1 MAVRKKFQTA
11 EKSSKHIGEVGEVR
25 RSQLVTTY
33 GIGSMLAAGEQSYV
47 VSGLDSWPQPQP
59 DEPFLREFRL
69 ETRLRAPRG
78 FRLPPDG
85 ENGDGVRARLFPE
98 WYSCPGVDP
107 KTGQGCENNLRE
119 RKNFAPPAGKNT
131 CSACSEPLTPSRFV
145 VACENGH
152 LDDFPYWRWVHA
164 GADCPDSP
172 KSRLRLSTTGRTS
185 ALRSI
190 LIGCSCGESASMEG
204 AMGRQA
210 MQAIR
215 YRCRGRRP
223 WLGRDAAEQGC
234 DRPARVL
241 QRGSSS
247 VWLPV
252 IASALSIPPFSQTLY
267 AALLPHYEWFKDTS
281 DDEKAFAA
289 KRIRTVEPR
298 LLRYT
303 SEEIIEAAKAY
314 ADFEAGHAADPS
326 TLSGFEAADVLREQE
341 FEQLS
346 RPSTPD
352 PDDLDQIFECV
363 PPEGNDQAAP
373 PSGIE
378 QVMLVNRLREVRVLK
393 SFTRI
398 EALSPAED
406 RSREAKLSLQELPWL
421 PGFEVSGEGV
431 FLRLNDDRL
440 RAWAEQTAPGSRA
453 RRIRDRHQELLTRRT
468 PPGKDA
474 PKSQVT
480 ARFVLVHTLAHALI
494 NEWSLEAGYPASS
507 MRERLFV
514 SDTTA
519 GLLIYTATSDAAGS
533 LGGLVEL
540 GQLRNIRRTFD
551 ALLERQ
557 RWCSADPLCMEAD
570 AAGADSLNL
579 AACHS
584 CLLLPEVSCENG
596 NSFLDRAMVVG
607 GGTEEVPAYF
617 A

>member
-1 MAVRKKFQTA
+1 MAVRRKFQTA
-11 EKSSKHIGEVGEVR
+11 EKSSRPIGEVGEVR

-47 VSGLDSWPQPQP
+47 VSGLDSWPPPQP
-59 DEPFLREFRL
+59 DEAFLREFRL
-69 ETRLRAPRG
+69 ETRLRAPQG

-85 ENGDGVRARLFPE
+85 ENGDGVRTRLFPE

-107 KTGQGCENNLRE
+107 KTGQGCENNLRV
-119 RKNFAPPAGKNT
+119 RRDFSPPAGKNT
-131 CSACSEPLTPSRFV
+131 CSACGDSLTPSRFV

-164 GADCPDSP
+164 GGHCPDSP
-172 KSRLRLSTTGRTS
+172 KSRLSLTTTGRTS
-185 ALRSI
+185 ALRSV
-190 LIGCSCGESASMEG
+190 LISCSCGESASMEG

-210 MQAIR
+210 MAAIR
-215 YRCRGRRP
+215 YTCRGRRP
-223 WLGRDAAEQGC
+223 WLGKDAGEQGC

-247 VWLPV
+247 AWLPV

-267 AALLPHYEWFKDTS
+267 AALLPHYDWFKDAS
-281 DDEKAFAA
+281 DAEKAFAA
-289 KRIRTVEPR
+289 KQIRKVESK
-298 LLRYT
+298 LERYT
-303 SEEIIEAAKAY
+303 PEEIIEAAKAY
-314 ADFEAGHAADPS
+314 ADFEAGHADDPS
-326 TLSGFEAADVLREQE
+326 ALSGFEAADVLREQE

-352 PDDLDQIFECV
+352 PRDLEQMFECV
-363 PPEGNDQAAP
+363 HPDGHEQVTPPL
-373 PSGIE
+373 GIE

-406 RSREAKLSLQELPWL
+406 RSREAKLSQQELPWL

-431 FLRLNDDRL
+431 FLRLNNEL
-440 RAWAEQTAPGSRA
+440 LQSWTEQTAPTSRA
-453 RRIRDRHQELLTRRT
+453 GRIRERHQDLLNRRT

-474 PKSQVT
+474 PQSQVS
-480 ARFVLVHTLAHALI
+480 ARFVVVHTLAHALI

-514 SDTTA
+514 SGTMA

-540 GQLRNIRRTFD
+540 GQLRNITRTFD

-596 NSFLDRAMVVG
+596 NSFLDRAMLVG
-607 GGTEEVPAYF
+607 GGSEAVPAYF